1 MTGKLKDILEI
12 QDGILLTSPHNL
24 RYFTGFSGGEGVALI
39 GKDGRFL
46 FVDSR
51 YTEAAEKEAKDVTV
65 IEFGGGTR
73 NQKIGEKMTEFSIR
87 NLGFEDEEMSVAE
100 YHAMKEVFPSVT
112 WQGCSKELSGLRM
125 VKTEEE
131 LRHLRIAERIGVD
144 AYLAVLPQI
153 KVGMT
158 ENELAAELEYQ
169 MRKRGA
175 EGTSFET
182 IAISGKKT
190 SMPHGKPGEKKL
202 ESGDFITMDFGCRYQ
217 GYCSDMTRTVVLGK
231 ATEEQK
237 KIYGIVMDAQ
247 EAGLSVIRAGI
258 SGQEADSV
266 ARKVIEDAGY
276 GKYFGHSLGHGVG
289 LLIHEQP
296 TLSPLSK
303 TVLQPGMVVTC
314 EPGIYV
320 PEFGG
325 VRIEDMVVVT
335 RDGCE
340 NLTHLGKELTE
351 L

>member
-1 MTGKLKDILEI
+1 MTERLKALLEKL
-12 QDGILLTSPHNL
+12 DGVLLTSPHHL
-24 RYFTGFSGGEGVALI
+24 RYFTGFTGGEGVALV
-39 GKDGRFL
+39 GKEGKFL

-51 YTEAAEKEAKDVTV
+51 YTEAAQKEAEEFQV
-65 IEFGGGTR
+65 IEFGSGTR
-73 NQKIGEKMTEFSIR
+73 NQKIEEKVDELSVQS
-87 NLGFEDEEMSVAE
+87 LGFENAEMNVEE
-100 YHAMKEVFPSVT
+100 YHAIKEALHQVT

-131 LRHLRIAERIGVD
+131 LECLRFAEQIGVD
-144 AYLAVLPQI
+144 AFRAVLPQI
-153 KVGMT
+153 KEGMT

-190 SMPHGKPGEKKL
+190 SMPHGKPDEKKL
-202 ESGDFITMDFGCRYQ
+202 ESGDFITMDFGCRHR

-231 ATEEQK
+231 ASEEQK
-237 KIYGIVMDAQ
+237 KIYGIVKDAQ
-247 EAGLSVIRAGI
+247 MAGLSAIRAGV
-258 SGQEADSV
+258 SGKEADAA

-296 TLSPLSK
+296 NLSPLSE

-314 EPGIYV
+314 EPGIYI
-320 PEFGG
+320 PDFGG
-325 VRIEDMVVVT
+325 VRIEDMVCVT
-335 RDGCE
+335 EDGCE
-340 NLTHLGKELTE
+340 NLTHLAKELIE